1 MPSYT
6 NASLRSICADKL
18 LVNADCAGAKLP
30 EPSGRL
36 FSLCVDVLRWG
47 CCALGLNLGL
57 GLKTALN
64 QQLGRQ
70 CSLDDVQ
77 RLREHGREGMDALI
91 RMNAS
96 AYTYFHTDCSGVAGS
111 GVYNWL
117 EGVAVEN
124 SGDDGG
130 SWVAA
135 VRRDCRHWKERRVCG
150 SFYVLLRRADGTI
163 LVERPE
169 ARRRAGTTCMAQNIF
184 PS

>member
-135 VRRDCRHWKERRVCG
+135 RRRLSTAAARRCCRGGPSRRD
-150 SFYVLLRRADGTI
+150 GTRSY
-163 LVERPE
+163 ESCPRCSSRY
-169 ARRRAGTTCMAQNIF
+169 A
-184 PS
+184 S